1 MAFDIIVAT
10 VSMMSEAVEFLVL
23 WWFLSLVYR
32 VCVVDHVVG
41 TTGIISVW
49 MYILFGKNKSIF

>member
-41 TTGIISVW
+41 TTGIISV
-49 MYILFGKNKSIF
+49 